1 MPKSESGTL
10 MVRDAE
16 ATIDFVTPMS
26 TERWA
31 EATPEQLLVRDAL
44 LPEDKLQ
51 QMAILGDAEQIAR
64 RHGFR
69 LVGGW
74 QRGDG
79 CWSAPVAIGPTPT
92 RTVRIEDTLWAEA
105 KNKATEHNTNVSA
118 IIVEAVQSF
127 VGKS

>member
-10 MVRDAE
+10 FVNDE
-16 ATIDFVTPMS
+16 QATIDFITPTH

-31 EATPEQLLVRDAL
+31 EASADQIIARDAL

-51 QMAILGDAEQIAR
+51 QMAILDDAERIAR

-74 QRGDG
+74 QRGEG
-79 CWSAPVAIGPTPT
+79 CWSVPVATGPTPT

>member
-1 MPKSESGTL
+1 

-51 QMAILGDAEQIAR
+51 QMAILDDAERIAR

-74 QRGDG
+74 QREDG
-79 CWSAPVAIGPTPT
+79 CWSAPVATGPTPT
-92 RTVRIEDTLWAEA
+92 RTVRIEDTLWEQA
-105 KNKATEHNTNVSA
+105 KRTATQHDTNVSA

-127 VGKS
+127 VAGKS